1 MKMPGVTYL
10 RDDGVRV
17 FFPRPVNR
25 KIRAKY
31 SFGFSIRGGGY
42 CRSWHDEKGR
52 FWFKCLA
59 EAGPLLRKL
68 IDELERSIKQTSGPE
83 LNSIDARRFLF
94 KYMRMTAAIEKELRR
109 LPKSERRYV
118 KTDADGLDMDSLWSI
133 EEQCL
138 REVIKEQTKRA
149 QKDGITVTITN
160 DMVKAK
166 LEEKARQTK

>member
-1 MKMPGVTYL
+1 MMMKLG
-10 RDDGVRV
+10 
-17 FFPRPVNR
+17 
-25 KIRAKY
+25 Y
-31 SFGFSIRGGGY
+31 SFPGQLT
-42 CRSWHDEKGR
+42 EKLELSTPSDFRLGAAVIVAVGTTSR

-94 KYMRMTAAIEKELRR
+94 KYIRMTAAIEKELRR